1 MTYNQL
7 WHSLTS
13 IYDEGEAKAIV
24 RTVLDVVFGLSMAD
38 VCSGKVT
45 QLSEEECSLLEEMM
59 HRLQKCEPVQYVTGV
74 ARFGGR
80 TFRVRPG
87 VLVPRPETEELCHR
101 ISSILRAEVIMR
113 HPPLAMNPSESQD
126 IRPARI
132 HLLDIGTGSGC
143 IAATL
148 ALDCPETAVT
158 AWDLSSVALTVA
170 RENAERLG
178 ARVHFVRQDALN
190 PPPDRDRWDVIV
202 SNPPYI
208 CRREQASMHR
218 NVTYYEPEMALFVPD
233 EDPLRFYRAI
243 SGYATEALRVGGL
256 LCFEINPR
264 YWADIADMLSAL
276 GFTDV
281 EVGKDAFGHE
291 RFVIGRRRKDDL
303 TTDKDRPGQGGNN

>member
-1 MTYNQL
+1 
-7 WHSLTS
+7 
-13 IYDEGEAKAIV
+13 
-24 RTVLDVVFGLSMAD
+24 
-38 VCSGKVT
+38 
-45 QLSEEECSLLEEMM
+45 
-59 HRLQKCEPVQYVTGV
+59 
-74 ARFGGR
+74 
-80 TFRVRPG
+80 
-87 VLVPRPETEELCHR
+87 
-101 ISSILRAEVIMR
+101 MR

-143 IAATL
+143 IATTL

-158 AWDLSSVALTVA
+158 AWDLSAAALTVA

-218 NVTYYEPEMALFVPD
+218 NVTDYEPEMALFVPD

-243 SGYATEALRVGGL
+243 SGYATEALRAGGL

>member
-87 VLVPRPETEELCHR
+87 VLIPRPETEELCHR
-101 ISSILRAEVIMR
+101 IRAI
-113 HPPLAMNPSESQD
+113 HNSQFT
-126 IRPARI
+126 I
-132 HLLDIGTGSGC
+132 HNSPFAIAEGDSFNITHSTFHILDIGTGSGC

-218 NVTYYEPEMALFVPD
+218 NVTDYEPEMALFVPD

-243 SGYATEALRVGGL
+243 SGYAAEALRVGGL